1 MRKFE
6 KISQYQ
12 WDIDTNCDFLYS
24 KILYPKRGTK
34 KSAGYDF
41 FSPVELIIPAHEMAK
56 VPTGIKV
63 CMNDDEILSIYPR
76 SSIGFKTGIRL
87 ANTVGIVDAKKKE
100 YIYG

>member
-34 KSAGYDF
+34 KSAGYEF
-41 FSPVELIIPAHEMAK
+41 FSPVE
-56 VPTGIKV
+56 
-63 CMNDDEILSIYPR
+63 
-76 SSIGFKTGIRL
+76 
-87 ANTVGIVDAKKKE
+87 
-100 YIYG
+100 